1 MPATK
6 EYVRAIRPTAP
17 TPSERAEA
25 AAPAEGT
32 AASVMTV
39 GPANRP
45 GPFS

>member
-6 EYVRAIRPTAP
+6 EYVRAVRPAAP
-17 TPSERAEA
+17 TPSGRTEA

>member
-1 MPATK
+1 MRPA
-6 EYVRAIRPTAP
+6 AP
-17 TPSERAEA
+17 PSGRTEA